1 MKFYHINETFEMLNE
16 KMKHRLRGLKNDF
29 LEKHDAPRQPDSRG
43 QTRHVDQTDLIIQV
57 FFKSNRR
64 EDGGHA
70 L

>member
-1 MKFYHINETFEMLNE
+1 MKFYHINETFEVLNE

>member
-57 FFKSNRR
+57 FF
-64 EDGGHA
+64 
-70 L
+70 